1 MQEQIMMYTLGY
13 GAKILAAVLILVI
26 GLWLIKRLRNIAEN
40 IMEKRNIDPLIT
52 SFVGTV
58 IHVLLFLF
66 VVIAALSNLGIQTAS
81 LIAVLGAA
89 GLAVGFALQGSL
101 SNLAAGVI
109 IITLRPFKVGDY
121 IEAGSDSG
129 IVEGIQL
136 FYTKMRSPDNKEV
149 TIPNSKMTTNSIIN
163 YSARSERRC
172 DMVFGVSYEADL
184 EKTRNIIKDLLDKD
198 ERVLPDPE
206 PMIVLGELGDSSVNF
221 WVRPWVNTPD
231 FWQFKWDFTEAVKKR
246 FDEAGIGI
254 PYPQRDVHVYSHSEN
269 GLLPEGTGFLHN

>member
-1 MQEQIMMYTLGY
+1 MQEQIQTYLITYGTKFMM
-13 GAKILAAVLILVI
+13 AILILLV
-26 GLWLIKRLRNIAEN
+26 GLWVIKRLRSLAIKV
-40 IMEKRNIDPLIT
+40 MEKRKIDPLIT
-52 SFVGTV
+52 TFLSTV
-58 IHVLLFLF
+58 IYVLLFIF
-66 VVIAALSNLGIQTAS
+66 VIIAALSNLGLNTTS

-89 GLAVGFALQGSL
+89 GLAIGLSLQSSL
-101 SNLAAGVI
+101 SNLASGVI

-121 IEAGSDSG
+121 IEAGGDSG

-149 TIPNSKMTTNSIIN
+149 TVPNSKMTTSSIIN

-172 DMVFGVSYEADL
+172 DMIFGVSYDSDL
-184 EKTRNIIKDLLDKD
+184 ETTRNIIKDLLEKD

-206 PMIVLGELGDSSVNF
+206 PMIVLGELADNSVNF
-221 WVRPWVNTPD
+221 WVRPWVKTDD

-254 PYPQRDVHVYSHSEN
+254 PYPQRDVHVYSHGQN
-269 GLLPEGTGFLHN
+269 DLLPDKQD

>member
-1 MQEQIMMYTLGY
+1 MQEQIMIYTLGY
-13 GAKILAAVLILVI
+13 GAKILAAVLILVV

-58 IHVLLFLF
+58 IHVLMFLF

-109 IITLRPFKVGDY
+109 IITLRPFKVGDF

-149 TIPNSKMTTNSIIN
+149 TVPNSKMTSNSIIN
-163 YSARSERRC
+163 YSARPERRC
-172 DMVFGVSYEADL
+172 DMVFGVSYDADL

-198 ERVLPDPE
+198 ERVLPDPA
-206 PMIVLGELGDSSVNF
+206 PMIVLGELADSSVNF

-254 PYPQRDVHVYSHSEN
+254 PFPQRDVHVYSHGEN
-269 GLLPEGTGFLHN
+269 DLVPDKQG